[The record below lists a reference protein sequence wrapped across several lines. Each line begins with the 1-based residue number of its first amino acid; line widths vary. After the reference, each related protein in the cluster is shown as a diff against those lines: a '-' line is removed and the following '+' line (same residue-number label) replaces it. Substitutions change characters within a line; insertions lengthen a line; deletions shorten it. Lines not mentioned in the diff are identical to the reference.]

1 MIEPSEKLSSPHSFY
16 PQRYFNKHNL
26 SEICCS
32 SSFNL
37 ILFDNVVGVNL
48 KLPRRTFTCCRDNDF
63 SDKLNIFL
71 FRYLFFLSFN
81 FLQFVFSFLQFFA
94 SLVDSVVSFAVD
106 FGLILVL
113 HFSLFLSF
121 SIFCIVLVNFEDVM
135 SLSSESDVSQTKHL
149 V

>member
-1 MIEPSEKLSSPHSFY
+1 MIELSEELSSPHSFY

-26 SEICCS
+26 SETCCS

-37 ILFDNVVGVNL
+37 ILFDVVGVNL

-63 SDKLNIFL
+63 FDKLNIFL

-81 FLQFVFSFLQFFA
+81 FLLFVFSFLQFFA
-94 SLVDSVVSFAVD
+94 SLVGSVVSFAVD

-113 HFSLFLSF
+113 HFLYF
-121 SIFCIVLVNFEDVM
+121 
-135 SLSSESDVSQTKHL
+135 
-149 V
+149 